1 MKNIILSFT
10 ILFGTWLL
18 LSGVYKTLIIAFGL
32 FSVILTIFF
41 VRRMDKFDRYQV
53 KFDIRFFKFLGY
65 FIWLLGE
72 IAKSNIQVIKT
83 ILQGDKNIN
92 QKMFYKK
99 ATQASDIGKVIF
111 ANSITLTPGTISV
124 SIEGDDILVHSL
136 NFKETDLDDLSEM
149 DKRITNIEVSN

>member
-1 MKNIILSFT
+1 MKNVVLSFA

-18 LSGVYKTLIIAFGL
+18 LSGVYKSLIIAFGL
-32 FSVILTIFF
+32 FSVVLTIYF
-41 VRRMDKFDRYQV
+41 VKRMDKIDGYQV
-53 KFDIRFFKFLGY
+53 VFDIRFFKFVGY

-83 ILQGDKNIN
+83 ILQGDNNIN

-99 ATQASDIGKVIF
+99 TTQSSDIGKVIF

-136 NFKETDLDDLSEM
+136 NFKDTDLDDLSEM

>member
-1 MKNIILSFT
+1 MKNVILSFA

-18 LSGVYKTLIIAFGL
+18 LSGVYKTLMIAFGL

-53 KFDIRFFKFLGY
+53 KFDIRFFKFIVY

-99 ATQASDIGKVIF
+99 TTQESDIGKVIF
-111 ANSITLTPGTISV
+111 AIFLCFGIWEFQPLYKVINDSGTIIIAKIIWV
-124 SIEGDDILVHSL
+124 NKI
-136 NFKETDLDDLSEM
+136 K
-149 DKRITNIEVSN
+149 

>member
-1 MKNIILSFT
+1 
-10 ILFGTWLL
+10 
-18 LSGVYKTLIIAFGL
+18 
-32 FSVILTIFF
+32 
-41 VRRMDKFDRYQV
+41 MDRFDRYQV
-53 KFDIRFFKFLGY
+53 KFDIRFFKFIGY

-99 ATQASDIGKVIF
+99 TTQASDIGKVIF

>member
-1 MKNIILSFT
+1 MKTVFLSFA

-18 LSGVYKTLIIAFGL
+18 LSGVYKSLIIAFGL
-32 FSVILTIFF
+32 FSVVLTIYF
-41 VRRMDKFDRYQV
+41 VKRMDKIDGYQV
-53 KFDIRFFKFLGY
+53 VFDIRFFKFVGY

-99 ATQASDIGKVIF
+99 TTQSSDIGKVIF

-124 SIEGDDILVHSL
+124 SIEADDILVHSL
-136 NFKETDLDDLSEM
+136 NFKDTDLEDLSEM

>member
-1 MKNIILSFT
+1 
-10 ILFGTWLL
+10 LL
-18 LSGVYKTLIIAFGL
+18 
-32 FSVILTIFF
+32 
-41 VRRMDKFDRYQV
+41 R
-53 KFDIRFFKFLGY
+53 
-65 FIWLLGE
+65 E

-99 ATQASDIGKVIF
+99 TTQASDIGKVIF

-136 NFKETDLDDLSEM
+136 NFKDTDLDDLSEM
-149 DKRITNIEVSN
+149 DKRITNIEVSK

>member
-1 MKNIILSFT
+1 VKNVVLSFA

-18 LSGVYKTLIIAFGL
+18 LSGVYKSLIIAFGL
-32 FSVILTIFF
+32 FSVVLTIYF
-41 VRRMDKFDRYQV
+41 VKRMDKIDGYQV
-53 KFDIRFFKFLGY
+53 VFDIRFFKFVGY

-83 ILQGDKNIN
+83 ILQGDNNIN

-99 ATQASDIGKVIF
+99 TTQSSDIGKVIF

-136 NFKETDLDDLSEM
+136 NFKDTDLEDLSEM

>member
-1 MKNIILSFT
+1 MKNVVLSFA

-18 LSGVYKTLIIAFGL
+18 LSGVYKSLIIAFGL
-32 FSVILTIFF
+32 FSVVLTIYF
-41 VRRMDKFDRYQV
+41 VKRMDKIDGYQV
-53 KFDIRFFKFLGY
+53 VFDIRFFKFVGY

-99 ATQASDIGKVIF
+99 TTQASDIGKAIF

-136 NFKETDLDDLSEM
+136 NFKDTDLDDLSEM

>member
-1 MKNIILSFT
+1 MKNVVLSFA

-18 LSGVYKTLIIAFGL
+18 LSGVYKSLIIAFGL
-32 FSVILTIFF
+32 FSVVLTIYF
-41 VRRMDKFDRYQV
+41 VKRMDKIDGYQV
-53 KFDIRFFKFLGY
+53 VFDIRFFKFVGY

-83 ILQGDKNIN
+83 ILQGDNNIN

-99 ATQASDIGKVIF
+99 TTQSSDIGKVIF

-136 NFKETDLDDLSEM
+136 NFKDTDLEDLSEM

>member
-1 MKNIILSFT
+1 MKNIILSFA

-53 KFDIRFFKFLGY
+53 KFNIRFFKFIGY

-92 QKMFYKK
+92 QKMFYL
-99 ATQASDIGKVIF
+99 TQQF
-111 ANSITLTPGTISV
+111 YY
-124 SIEGDDILVHSL
+124 
-136 NFKETDLDDLSEM
+136 
-149 DKRITNIEVSN
+149 

>member
-1 MKNIILSFT
+1 MKNVVLSFA

-18 LSGVYKTLIIAFGL
+18 LSGVYKSLIIAFGL
-32 FSVILTIFF
+32 FSVVLTIYF
-41 VRRMDKFDRYQV
+41 VKRMDKIDGYQV
-53 KFDIRFFKFLGY
+53 VFDIRFFKFVGY

-83 ILQGDKNIN
+83 ILQGDNNIN

-99 ATQASDIGKVIF
+99 TTQSSDIGKVIF

-124 SIEGDDILVHSL
+124 SVEGDDILVHSL
-136 NFKETDLDDLSEM
+136 NFEDTDLDDLSEM